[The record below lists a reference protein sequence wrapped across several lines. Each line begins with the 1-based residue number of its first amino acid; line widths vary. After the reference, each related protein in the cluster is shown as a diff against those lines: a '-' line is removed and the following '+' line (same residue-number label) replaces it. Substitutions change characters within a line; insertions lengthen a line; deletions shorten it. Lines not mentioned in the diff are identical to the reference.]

1 MSASKICGGVYST
14 SLPVGGTS
22 MSRYKLGARLTI
34 LFLGVISLAAAVSG
48 CSQAPSDVVL
58 EPANTT
64 YYEGARVLVGNGEVI
79 EDAVFSVVDGVFA
92 AVGSSNAVDLPSGV
106 SAVDLRGKTVMPA
119 IVDAHVHLSTSRD
132 ALTQDLRRR
141 AEQGISA
148 ALSLGSDGEDVPLE
162 MRDELMPGAARY
174 LSAGRGITMP
184 EPGRTEV
191 PHWVTSEAQARQAV
205 RDEAAR
211 DVNFIKI
218 WVDDRNGQYEKLSA
232 ELYSAIIDEAHQH
245 NLKVFA
251 HIFALEDAK
260 GLLRAGID
268 VFAHGVRD
276 QDIDDEFVAL
286 IRQRPEVILV
296 PNLPS
301 RGVPTDLSWLATSM
315 SAEELMQLQAGN
327 VERLEVQAAHGIQA
341 RNLARLSAA
350 GMTIAM
356 GTDGNTF
363 WAPHVEMED
372 MVAAGMAAADVIVS
386 ATQNSANAVGLDDT
400 GTIQTGKRADFI
412 VLDANPLEAIENT
425 RRISAVYLA
434 GGLVDRSGR

>member
-1 MSASKICGGVYST
+1 
-14 SLPVGGTS
+14 
-22 MSRYKLGARLTI
+22 MSRYKLGARLAI
-34 LFLGVISLAAAVSG
+34 FFLGAISLAAAVSG

-58 EPANTT
+58 EPENTT

-79 EDAVFSVVDGVFA
+79 ENAVFSVVDGVFA

-162 MRDELMPGAARY
+162 MRDELIPGAARY

-211 DVNFIKI
+211 DANFIKI

-315 SAEELMQLQAGN
+315 SDEEFVQLQAGN
-327 VERLEVQAAHGIQA
+327 IERREVQAAHGIQA

-350 GMTIAM
+350 GVTIAM

-372 MVAAGMAAADVIVS
+372 MVAAGMSAADVIVS
-386 ATQNSANAVGLDDT
+386 ATQNSARAVGLSDT

-412 VLDANPLEAIENT
+412 VLDANPLEAIQNT

-434 GGLVDRSGR
+434 GELVDRSGR

>member
-1 MSASKICGGVYST
+1 
-14 SLPVGGTS
+14 
-22 MSRYKLGARLTI
+22 MSRYKLGARLAI
-34 LFLGVISLAAAVSG
+34 LFLGAISLAAAVSG

-296 PNLPS
+296 PNLPG

-315 SAEELMQLQAGN
+315 ADEEFLQLQAGN

-400 GTIQTGKRADFI
+400 GTIQAGKRADFI